1 VTRPQ
6 QLSTE
11 KPLRQPKEACPIAIR
26 TIGADELLNVLHSNR
41 ELPDDDVHKYQI
53 MLPRWFESAGSRPIA
68 PNQLPEP
75 SPETGRSP
83 AQLLCPPNLNYF
95 NFLPIGIP

>member
-1 VTRPQ
+1 
-6 QLSTE
+6 
-11 KPLRQPKEACPIAIR
+11 
-26 TIGADELLNVLHSNR
+26 
-41 ELPDDDVHKYQI
+41 